1 MRNCFFS
8 TEIVFFSLQS
18 RLQEAQAYA
27 LEQSGRDALTQE
39 EQDNIFTA
47 VMDPAQRSR
56 RFGFGNLTVINP
68 FTYVQKISVQI
79 YNVIIFYMLRQPF
92 CYYFY
97 LQARQAR
104 QAQKDRDKEEI
115 KELRAM
121 VEQLRE
127 ENRLRAIQVEQLDQK
142 LAQYLQ
148 NHGTLPSSSGA
159 SGGDEDP

>member
-1 MRNCFFS
+1 
-8 TEIVFFSLQS
+8 
-18 RLQEAQAYA
+18 
-27 LEQSGRDALTQE
+27 
-39 EQDNIFTA
+39 
-47 VMDPAQRSR
+47 
-56 RFGFGNLTVINP
+56 
-68 FTYVQKISVQI
+68 
-79 YNVIIFYMLRQPF
+79 MLRQPF

-97 LQARQAR
+97 LQARQA
-104 QAQKDRDKEEI
+104 QKDQDKEEI

-121 VEQLRE
+121 VEQPRE

>member
-1 MRNCFFS
+1 
-8 TEIVFFSLQS
+8 
-18 RLQEAQAYA
+18 
-27 LEQSGRDALTQE
+27 
-39 EQDNIFTA
+39 
-47 VMDPAQRSR
+47 
-56 RFGFGNLTVINP
+56 
-68 FTYVQKISVQI
+68 
-79 YNVIIFYMLRQPF
+79 MLRQPF

-104 QAQKDRDKEEI
+104 QAQKDQDKDEI